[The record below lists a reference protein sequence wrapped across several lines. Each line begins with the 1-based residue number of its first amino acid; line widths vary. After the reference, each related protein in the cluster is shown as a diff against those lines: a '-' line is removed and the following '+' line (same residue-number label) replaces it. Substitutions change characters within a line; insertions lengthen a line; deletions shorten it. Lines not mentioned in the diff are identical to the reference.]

1 MHVSVPPLP
10 SVYIWSDNSGKTTR
24 AHMRPAVPLLN
35 IDPFNYRYIGYSPT
49 FMPPLPP
56 SFSQPRRRSPR
67 AIISPTL
74 SAFYHKKTKV
84 NKKSEFGLHEQ
95 TDRVELRTMYY
106 MTRSFTVG
114 TAEIGPI
121 KVAPQRPASALR
133 RSIVPDPKP
142 AKVL

>member
-1 MHVSVPPLP
+1 
-10 SVYIWSDNSGKTTR
+10 
-24 AHMRPAVPLLN
+24 MRPAVPLFN
-35 IDPFNYRYIGYSPT
+35 IHPFNYRYIGYSPS

-106 MTRSFTVG
+106 TTRSFTVG
-114 TAEIGPI
+114 IAEIGYTDFDPS
-121 KVAPQRPASALR
+121 KLLRSGLLRPCG
-133 RSIVPDPKP
+133 VPSYQTPSLLKYCKLQEE
-142 AKVL
+142 KVLRNMRNKYEF